1 MIIWKQCGYGRGL
14 SEVLWLKKITKWL
27 GGELLAQPTLKQS
40 TSEIPICRV
49 TNTSSCCWWI

>member
-49 TNTSSCCWWI
+49 TNTSSCCW